1 MNAEAWKTMWLSLSA
16 FLSVGAAAWATAYA
30 QARIGAAGAGA
41 MAEKPELAGVL
52 VLLIA
57 IPDTIVVMGFVVGIM
72 LALKA
77 GG

>member
-1 MNAEAWKTMWLSLSA
+1 MEEALTALAISL
-16 FLSVGAAAWATAYA
+16 GAALAVGSAGWATAYA

-41 MAEKPELAGVL
+41 MAEKPEIAGTF

-72 LALKA
+72 LAIK
-77 GG
+77 